1 MELYEA
7 YDTEEDGICQYKS
20 SKKFYFAGIKEY
32 CRVQDGGCVHRLQA
46 ENIPEILVKIL

>member
-7 YDTEEDGICQYKS
+7 YDTEGDGICQYKS

-32 CRVQDGGCVHRLQA
+32 CRVQDGGAYTGCRRR
-46 ENIPEILVKIL
+46 ISRRSS